1 MSQTE
6 QQFEKELMNLTAI
19 VDRIE
24 EDIAVLEIEGET
36 SVDFPVQYL
45 PENLQEGDTLLFTV
59 VRKKS

>member
-1 MSQTE
+1 MD
-6 QQFEKELMNLTAI
+6 LTAI

-36 SVDFPVQYL
+36 SVDFPVQFL
-45 PENLQEGDTLLFTV
+45 PENLQEGDTLLLTV